1 MRRVS
6 SQQPPSPGL
15 DQAPRR
21 TPPASILLQVG
32 LTVVL
37 LLVIFGAVIPQFA
50 SYSEI
55 WDSMQSIGAEDVVI
69 LGALFFVTEAMRAF
83 EPAMT
88 VPGLGWRRAF
98 VSNETATATSYVI
111 PGPSGTAIRWHI
123 FRTWAFTSEAFVR
136 GTMVTSLW
144 NDAVILT
151 MPVVAVGLLATQD
164 SVPTN
169 AVVIS
174 VVALVVALIGL
185 AIVVA
190 AVRSESFTRRL
201 GHLVG
206 RVMGWARGVIKR
218 PPVER
223 DFSEVA
229 TTFRLSIVDTV
240 RRVWFWLTAEM
251 IGRQALVCAMLVIS
265 LRAVGVPASA
275 ITPAEVLAVYA
286 GVRIITFLG
295 LTPGGIGISEAL
307 YISGLSLMADGHYEP
322 QITAGVFVFRIFTYL
337 LPLPTGAVTYVIWR
351 RKRSWWSDTVPA
363 DDSRHAAVVAVAV
376 DRQTMTD

>member
-1 MRRVS
+1 MS
-6 SQQPPSPGL
+6 TQTNPP

-21 TPPASILLQVG
+21 TPPASILIQVG

-37 LLVIFGAVIPQFA
+37 LLVIFGVVIPQFS
-50 SYSEI
+50 SYDDI
-55 WDSMQSIGAEDVVI
+55 WNAMQSIGLEEVVV
-69 LGALFFVTEAMRAF
+69 LGGLFFVTEAMRAC
-83 EPAMT
+83 EPMLT

-144 NDAVILT
+144 NDAVILI
-151 MPVVAVGLLATQD
+151 MPVVAVALLATQNN
-164 SVPTN
+164 VPTN
-169 AVVIS
+169 AIVIS
-174 VVALVVALIGL
+174 VIALVIALVGL
-185 AIVVA
+185 VIVIA

-201 GHLVG
+201 GTLLG
-206 RVMGWARGVIKR
+206 RVMAWGRGMIKR
-218 PPVER
+218 PPVEQ
-223 DFSEVA
+223 DFAEVA
-229 TTFRLSIVDTV
+229 ATFRLSIVDTV
-240 RRVWFWLTAEM
+240 RRVWFWLTLEM
-251 IGRQALVCAMLVIS
+251 IGRQAILCAMLLIS
-265 LRAVGVPASA
+265 LRAVGVPDAA
-275 ITPAEVLAVYA
+275 ITPAEALAVYA

-307 YISGLSLMADGHYEP
+307 YISGLSLMTNGAYET
-322 QITAGVFVFRIFTYL
+322 QITAGVFVFRIFTYI

-351 RKRSWWSDTVPA
+351 RKRSWWSDTVPV
-363 DDSRHAAVVAVAV
+363 DDARHAAVVAVAA

>member
-1 MRRVS
+1 MS
-6 SQQPPSPGL
+6 TQTTSP

-21 TPPASILLQVG
+21 TPPASLLIQVG
-32 LTVVL
+32 LTLVL
-37 LLVIFGAVIPQFA
+37 LLVIFGVVIPQFS
-50 SYSEI
+50 SYADI
-55 WDSMQSIGAEDVVI
+55 WNAMQSIGLEEVVV
-69 LGALFFVTEAMRAF
+69 LGGLFFVTEAMRAC
-83 EPAMT
+83 EPMLT

-123 FRTWAFTSEAFVR
+123 FRTWAFSSEAFVR

-144 NDAVILT
+144 NDAVILL
-151 MPVVAVGLLATQD
+151 MPVVAVALLATQ
-164 SVPTN
+164 SNVPTN
-169 AVVIS
+169 AIAVALIALL
-174 VVALVVALIGL
+174 VALVGL
-185 AIVVA
+185 VIVIA

-201 GHLVG
+201 GTLLG
-206 RVMGWARGVIKR
+206 RVMAWGRGVIKR
-218 PPVER
+218 PPVEH
-223 DFSEVA
+223 DFAEVA

-240 RRVWFWLTAEM
+240 RRVWFWLTLEM
-251 IGRQALVCAMLVIS
+251 IGRQAILCAMLLIS
-265 LRAVGVPASA
+265 LRAVGVPDAA

-307 YISGLSLMADGHYEP
+307 YISGLSLMTNGAYET

-351 RKRSWWSDTVPA
+351 RKRSWWSDSLPV
-363 DDSRHAAVVAVAV
+363 DDARHAAVVAVAT